1 MAVVS
6 KYLDEAI
13 VKCEKLGLSKHALS
27 RGIVTIAIG
36 AYVAHIS
43 YPFVTKLI
51 KAANLSP
58 TALGKNNILNA
69 NMQTDRYYFRV
80 QFHFDKEEILND

>member
-13 VKCEKLGLSKHALS
+13 EKYEKLGFSKHALS
-27 RGIVTIAIG
+27 RGIVTVAIG

-51 KAANLSP
+51 KAAKLSP
-58 TALGKNNILNA
+58 AALGKNNIKCKPSILFPHA
-69 NMQTDRYYFRV
+69 VFIFLWRV
-80 QFHFDKEEILND
+80 NNTY

>member
-13 VKCEKLGLSKHALS
+13 VKYEKLGFSKHALS
-27 RGIVTIAIG
+27 RGILTVAIG

-51 KAANLSP
+51 KAVKLSP
-58 TALGKNNILNA
+58 AALGKNSILF
-69 NMQTDRYYFRV
+69 TYGIYFW
-80 QFHFDKEEILND
+80 

>member
-13 VKCEKLGLSKHALS
+13 VKYEKLGFSKHALS
-27 RGIVTIAIG
+27 RGIVTVAIG

-51 KAANLSP
+51 KAAKLSP
-58 TALGKNNILNA
+58 AALGKNKLRNIISFFVKKKNIE
-69 NMQTDRYYFRV
+69 
-80 QFHFDKEEILND
+80 HI

>member
-1 MAVVS
+1 MSVVS

-13 VKCEKLGLSKHALS
+13 VKYEKLGFSKHALS
-27 RGIVTIAIG
+27 RGIVTVAIG

-51 KAANLSP
+51 KAAKLSP
-58 TALGKNNILNA
+58 AALGKNDILNA
-69 NMQTDRYYFRV
+69 NMQTDRFW
-80 QFHFDKEEILND
+80 